1 MLVPF
6 VLWVIAIFAALVI
19 LMFIPPKYMKP
30 TVFISGAFTVVC
42 GILLYGSGY
51 LYVTHSG
58 AQAAVRT
65 FFSVTVMFIGE
76 NSFGDVS
83 SAPVFS
89 YSGAQF
95 LFWLAH
101 LSGIFSTV
109 VAAVSAFGMKALRQL
124 RLKLQ
129 RRSELS
135 VIYGSS
141 GEIAAFAQNL
151 AQYTKGN
158 VILVCEHTELLEE
171 DRLQDVGCHL
181 RSDAAALAGSTS
193 FLKSIGLRRGRR
205 CFHLYC
211 LSEDLFDCRNYA
223 RKLMA
228 SLEALRISP
237 EQSKLTLHASEQLTT
252 TALLA
257 TQEHYGYGSVDL
269 LDYPELAAR
278 MLMLR
283 FPPYLQIAFHRS
295 GKAVENLNCAI
306 IGFGEVGQ
314 AVLRHLVMNGQFEGS
329 SFCCHIFDPNYSG
342 QYGKQKALSPGLFRQ
357 YNLQFQA
364 ADGCSEQFYDFLEAQ
379 GSGLKYIVLCT
390 GNENSNRRI
399 ARELREYLNRFN
411 LKAQLC
417 LCDTKC
423 IRSISVDG
431 STEQYDLLDPAL
443 LATNA
448 LDQRAMILNH
458 SYCGDTAL
466 SPKEEWLRCDY
477 FSRLSSRAS
486 ADFAEAMAYAA
497 GMDAQDPPENWSPE
511 QDLLENLSKTEHL
524 RWCAFHYAMG
534 FTAMS
539 ADEFSA
545 RCERFAEEKKTFGAG
560 KIRVGKDLQTRRH
573 ACLIPW
579 DALDAL
585 SQKENAATGRNVDY
599 KQLDRNNVL
608 ALPTL
613 LQTKKG

>member
-1 MLVPF
+1 MLVPY

-19 LMFIPPKYMKP
+19 LMFIPPKYIKP
-30 TVFISGAFTVVC
+30 TIFISGAFTIVC

-58 AQAAVRT
+58 AQTAVRT
-65 FFSVTVMFIGE
+65 LFSVTVMFIGE

-83 SAPVFS
+83 SAPVFA

-101 LSGIFSTV
+101 LSGIFSTA

-141 GEIAAFAQNL
+141 EEIAAFAQKL

-158 VILVCEHTELLEE
+158 VILVCEHTELLAE

-181 RSDAAALAGSTS
+181 RSDAAALAGSMS
-193 FLKSIGLRRGRR
+193 FLKSIGLRRGKR

-223 RKLMA
+223 LKLMA

-237 EQSKLTLHASEQLTT
+237 EQSKLTLHSSEQLTT

-283 FPPYLQIAFHRS
+283 FPPFLQISFHRN
-295 GKAVENLNCAI
+295 GRALENLNCAI

-329 SFCCHIFDPNYSG
+329 SFCCHIFDPNYSR
-342 QYGKQKALSPGLFRQ
+342 QYGKQKALSAGLFNQ
-357 YNLQFQA
+357 YDLHFQA
-364 ADGCSEQFYDFLEAQ
+364 ADGCSEQFYAFLKEQ
-379 GSGLKYIVLCT
+379 GRDLKYIVLCT
-390 GNENSNRRI
+390 GNESNNRRI
-399 ARELREYLNRFN
+399 ARELREYLNRFD
-411 LKAQLC
+411 LTARIC
-417 LCDTKC
+417 LCDKKC
-423 IRSISVDG
+423 IRAISADG

-448 LDQRAMILNH
+448 LDQRAMALNY
-458 SYCGDTAL
+458 SYCGNSAL
-466 SPKEEWLRCDY
+466 SPREEWLRCGY
-477 FSRLSSRAS
+477 FNRLSSRAS

-497 GMDAQDPPENWSPE
+497 GMDVQDPPENWSPDK
-511 QDLLENLSKTEHL
+511 DLLENLSKTEHL

-534 FTAMS
+534 FTVMPQR
-539 ADEFSA
+539 EFEA
-545 RCERFAEEKKTFGAG
+545 RCKQFIHEKETYGEG
-560 KIRVGKDLQTRRH
+560 KIRVGRDLHTRRH

-579 DALDAL
+579 EALDAL
-585 SQKENAATGRNVDY
+585 SQTETEVTGRVVDY

-608 ALPTL
+608 AVPAL
-613 LQTKKG
+613 LKKEKG